1 MHCKIKDRR
10 SDPLLC
16 DKLEVVKFFTYTRY
30 QFISTIEFID
40 QNENL
45 VFHLS

>member
-1 MHCKIKDRR
+1 MQGTAKAGR
-10 SDPLLC
+10 SPPQFN
-16 DKLEVVKFFTYTRY
+16 KLEFVKFFTYTRY

>member
-1 MHCKIKDRR
+1 M
-10 SDPLLC
+10 SPVYQQTY
-16 DKLEVVKFFTYTRY
+16 KLEFVKFFTYTKY
-30 QFISTIEFID
+30 QFIPTIEFID